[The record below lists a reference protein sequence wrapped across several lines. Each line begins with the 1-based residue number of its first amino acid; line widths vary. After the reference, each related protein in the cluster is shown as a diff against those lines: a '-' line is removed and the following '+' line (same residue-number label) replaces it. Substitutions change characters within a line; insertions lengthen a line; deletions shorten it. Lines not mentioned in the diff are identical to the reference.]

1 MPHTPRR
8 RKLPLRKRI
17 EVADE
22 DGWTH
27 ITTSG
32 VSAHRAIQARDYKL
46 LPAEPPLGLTI
57 GELKK
62 QYETHR
68 QRWRSSSAGDAL
80 DSVLRSRAASS
91 VGGIDRIICI
101 GLGSLS
107 GFVGGGWVDRRSV
120 SLYQL
125 AALESVIEFLAG
137 PSIDAT
143 IKQVLAQD
151 PVFNDLDKEL
161 LHFLGITVVDHPAAF
176 DLVNDQTF
184 LYCPGAEILHLTR
197 LLPYNPALLLG
208 GPLENVSSE
217 NGVLAAFVQTRN
229 SLQLPPFEQNQ
240 HAFWNTRLYWKE
252 DAHRSQNVPCE
263 GV

>member
-1 MPHTPRR
+1 MNLRLQPALTQFNLDRVFLSERLCHPLIGPGNTAKSVSSEGTSQIHILLWLASISSLKHQKKPSPLHIRYKRVQKAQIDCRRTRTMPHTPRR

-17 EVADE
+17 QVADE

-46 LPAEPPLGLTI
+46 LPAEPPLRLTI

-125 AALESVIEFLAG
+125 AALESVIEFLG
-137 PSIDAT
+137 S
-143 IKQVLAQD
+143 
-151 PVFNDLDKEL
+151 
-161 LHFLGITVVDHPAAF
+161 
-176 DLVNDQTF
+176 
-184 LYCPGAEILHLTR
+184 
-197 LLPYNPALLLG
+197 
-208 GPLENVSSE
+208 
-217 NGVLAAFVQTRN
+217 
-229 SLQLPPFEQNQ
+229 
-240 HAFWNTRLYWKE
+240 
-252 DAHRSQNVPCE
+252 
-263 GV
+263 